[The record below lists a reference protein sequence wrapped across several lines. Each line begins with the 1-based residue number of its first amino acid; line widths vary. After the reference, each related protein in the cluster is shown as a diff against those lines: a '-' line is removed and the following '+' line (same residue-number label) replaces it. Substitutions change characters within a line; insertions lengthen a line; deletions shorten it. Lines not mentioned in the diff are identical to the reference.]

1 MKLNLGR
8 VIASNSNSY
17 GYLKAVTMEEILL
30 DALRLENVLKT
41 AMLSESEPTV
51 KEARRALFFAIT
63 TLFENEYP
71 FSSIPDGELIMLS
84 DPYLGQFFNKRQ
96 GAENLEKKYHL
107 KNE

>member
-17 GYLKAVTMEEILL
+17 GYLKAVTMEEALL
-30 DALRLENVLKT
+30 DALRLDNFLKT

-51 KEARRALFFAIT
+51 KEARRALFLAIT
-63 TLFENEYP
+63 SLVENEYP

-84 DPYLGQFFNKRQ
+84 DPYLGENFNKRQ
-96 GAENLEKKYHL
+96 GTEALKQKYL
-107 KNE
+107 IQK